1 MPKRGARASVG
12 HVYDVSAI
20 PSPALWTPLVRLPLP
35 GTTVP
40 IAAAV
45 LAAPGA
51 VRICPVR
58 GSTALRA
65 LPEQTVAPLLQPDTY
80 STGADDSRHSF
91 GKKFDICR
99 NWS

>member
-1 MPKRGARASVG
+1 MPL
-12 HVYDVSAI
+12 
-20 PSPALWTPLVRLPLP
+20 PAWWMPLVRLPVP
-35 GTTVP
+35 GITVP

-65 LPEQTVAPLLQPDTY
+65 LPEQTTAPLLQPET
-80 STGADDSRHSF
+80 
-91 GKKFDICR
+91 
-99 NWS
+99 